1 MANGISLLLWTL
13 VDRGRRRGGGPD
25 DVDDDCD
32 DDVFTR
38 DVEWRPHLG
47 DPIPFLGVAVVVAA
61 AAGFAAR
68 SHTRGMTF
76 GKDSGF
82 FKGHHAADA
91 DVDVGVGSACLTVI
105 PGPFPGMQIKE

>member
-1 MANGISLLLWTL
+1 M
-13 VDRGRRRGGGPD
+13 DRGRRRGGGPD

-47 DPIPFLGVAVVVAA
+47 DPIPFLGVVVVVVATL
-61 AAGFAAR
+61 FRKKICLPQPAR

-82 FKGHHAADA
+82 FKGHHADDDA
-91 DVDVGVGSACLTVI
+91 DVDAEVGSACLTVI
-105 PGPFPGMQIKE
+105 PGRPFPGMQIKE